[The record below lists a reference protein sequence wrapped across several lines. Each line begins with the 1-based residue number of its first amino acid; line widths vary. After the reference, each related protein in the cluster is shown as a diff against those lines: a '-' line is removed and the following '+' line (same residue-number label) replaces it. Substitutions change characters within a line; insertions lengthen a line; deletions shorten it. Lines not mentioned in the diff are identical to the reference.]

1 MIGTGA
7 ETESGVIF
15 SMMQDVCPALVI
27 YVATAYD
34 LSTGGRTAKE
44 RQTPL
49 QLNMDELAKEL
60 SFFSFGVISDI
71 RLIGVFQWSWLE
83 MCTIGASTYQRKS
96 LH

>member
-44 RQTPL
+44 R
-49 QLNMDELAKEL
+49 
-60 SFFSFGVISDI
+60 
-71 RLIGVFQWSWLE
+71 
-83 MCTIGASTYQRKS
+83 
-96 LH
+96 